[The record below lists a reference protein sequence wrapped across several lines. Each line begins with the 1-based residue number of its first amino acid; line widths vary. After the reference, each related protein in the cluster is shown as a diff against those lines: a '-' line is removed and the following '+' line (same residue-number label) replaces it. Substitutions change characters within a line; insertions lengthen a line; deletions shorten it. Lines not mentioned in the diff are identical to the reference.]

1 MSLSLSLKVTGRR
14 MRTVINIYI
23 GNLALADC
31 IIAVFCIPFQF
42 QAALLQKWNLPF
54 FMCKLCPF
62 VQVSEEIGCHAR
74 GGKINGRRSQLIY
87 ETLDTRC
94 QVITNPYLVSFLFDG
109 VLFPQL

>member
-1 MSLSLSLKVTGRR
+1 MYVSLSLSHTLFLKVTGRR

-62 VQVSEEIGCHAR
+62 VQVREPSDNRTSI
-74 GGKINGRRSQLIY
+74 L
-87 ETLDTRC
+87 
-94 QVITNPYLVSFLFDG
+94 
-109 VLFPQL
+109 

>member
-1 MSLSLSLKVTGRR
+1 MILLDLITLAANSNLRLRLFIFHHPHFPSFSLAVTGRR

-31 IIAVFCIPFQF
+31 IISVFCIPFQF

-62 VQVSEEIGCHAR
+62 VQVR
-74 GGKINGRRSQLIY
+74 QKNL
-87 ETLDTRC
+87 T
-94 QVITNPYLVSFLFDG
+94 FDS
-109 VLFPQL
+109 LSWQDDDH

>member
-1 MSLSLSLKVTGRR
+1 

-62 VQVSEEIGCHAR
+62 VQVSEDLKCKKR
-74 GGKINGRRSQLIY
+74 VKL
-87 ETLDTRC
+87 C
-94 QVITNPYLVSFLFDG
+94 QVPVPMSFLFL
-109 VLFPQL
+109 V

>member
-1 MSLSLSLKVTGRR
+1 MILSDLILRSRPFRIFDCLFPFLLISVTGRR

-31 IIAVFCIPFQF
+31 IISVFCIPFQF

-62 VQVSEEIGCHAR
+62 VQVR
-74 GGKINGRRSQLIY
+74 QKNL
-87 ETLDTRC
+87 T
-94 QVITNPYLVSFLFDG
+94 FDS
-109 VLFPQL
+109 LSWQDDDH

>member
-1 MSLSLSLKVTGRR
+1 MSLSLSLSLSLKVTGRR

-62 VQVSEEIGCHAR
+62 VQVRIE
-74 GGKINGRRSQLIY
+74 Y
-87 ETLDTRC
+87 EGTSLG
-94 QVITNPYLVSFLFDG
+94 P
-109 VLFPQL
+109 

>member
-1 MSLSLSLKVTGRR
+1 MILPDLISISRPFRIFDCLFPFLLISVTGRR

-31 IIAVFCIPFQF
+31 VISVFCIPFQF

-62 VQVSEEIGCHAR
+62 VQVRYTGISSHLEAKLRDWAVRQAGAGCY
-74 GGKINGRRSQLIY
+74 S
-87 ETLDTRC
+87 
-94 QVITNPYLVSFLFDG
+94 
-109 VLFPQL
+109 

>member
-1 MSLSLSLKVTGRR
+1 

-31 IIAVFCIPFQF
+31 IISVFCIPFQF

-62 VQVSEEIGCHAR
+62 VQVRDEDTAVSSEAWAKLREWAILAG
-74 GGKINGRRSQLIY
+74 
-87 ETLDTRC
+87 
-94 QVITNPYLVSFLFDG
+94 
-109 VLFPQL
+109 

>member
-1 MSLSLSLKVTGRR
+1 MSLSLSLSLKVTGRR

-62 VQVSEEIGCHAR
+62 VQVRIE
-74 GGKINGRRSQLIY
+74 Y
-87 ETLDTRC
+87 EGTSLG
-94 QVITNPYLVSFLFDG
+94 P
-109 VLFPQL
+109 

>member
-1 MSLSLSLKVTGRR
+1 

-62 VQVSEEIGCHAR
+62 VQVWTKLSNCCVKSCERH
-74 GGKINGRRSQLIY
+74 S
-87 ETLDTRC
+87 
-94 QVITNPYLVSFLFDG
+94 LFM
-109 VLFPQL
+109 FH